1 MSYGHGNRPTLVADA
16 LHLMPPCQGEASG
29 SSRSR
34 TLCVVVVASISLRR
48 FRAKRPFP
56 SSALRHGSFSTLLN
70 SNKLP
75 MLSLNGFQP
84 LEESRKQLLL
94 CQGERAFIFHLCD
107 LGWSFACLI
116 EVVGNDLRV
125 WECSGLYNVGIE
137 LNNSRMSC
145 L

>member
-1 MSYGHGNRPTLVADA
+1 MAKDRPTLVADA
-16 LHLMPPCQGEASG
+16 VHLMPPCQGEASE

-34 TLCVVVVASISLRR
+34 TLCVVVVASMSLRCFQDR
-48 FRAKRPFP
+48 RPFP
-56 SSALRHGSFSTLLN
+56 SPAFHPGSLSALLN

-75 MLSLNGFQP
+75 MLSLTGFQP

-107 LGWSFACLI
+107 LSWSFACLI

-125 WECSGLYNVGIE
+125 
-137 LNNSRMSC
+137 
-145 L
+145 